1 VYKVDPKDL
10 RECVVVLCNE
20 TGKTTSCKDLAGS
33 GKLQCDGKSAKMIW
47 QIQFLVK
54 DSASQLN
61 KNFFRVMLFSGGP
74 EGAGHEFFGA

>member
-1 VYKVDPKDL
+1 
-10 RECVVVLCNE
+10 
-20 TGKTTSCKDLAGS
+20 
-33 GKLQCDGKSAKMIW
+33 MIW

-74 EGAGHEFFGA
+74 EGVGHDFFGAQHPPCNLYKNA